1 MAAAAAKMLK
11 DSACIVGIGE
21 TAVCRKPGS
30 GLSEMALQL
39 KAIAAALD
47 DAGLKAREIDGLM
60 PFPNLGRAEAFAANL
75 GCDNLRF
82 AATLNLGGAAPVAA
96 LRVAARAVATG
107 SANYV
112 LVPGG
117 WNGFSGARTREIA
130 ATDINSIPGAAIAR
144 DYYLPYGLSAP
155 PQWYALMAQRH
166 MHEYGT
172 REEQLGAV
180 ALAMR
185 KHAQLNPNALM
196 RGKPMTMSDY
206 LASPMITSPYRL
218 LDCCLETD
226 GAAAY
231 IVTSTARARDLR
243 QRPVSIMGAASGQPY
258 PADDIINR
266 KDFHR
271 IGLTNAAP
279 EAFAMAGVTPADADF
294 AQIYDCFTFEV
305 LQQLE
310 EVGFCRRGEGGS
322 FVENGGIELG
332 GRLPVNTH
340 GGLLSQAHLLGIGHV
355 VEAVRQLRGEAGER
369 QVKDAK
375 LGVVTGWGDFGDGS
389 VAILRRG
396 D

>member
-1 MAAAAAKMLK
+1 MATAAANMLK

-39 KAIAAALD
+39 KAIASALD
-47 DAGLKAREIDGLM
+47 DAGLKAREIDGIM

-96 LRVAARAVATG
+96 LRVAAMAVATG

-279 EAFAMAGVTPADADF
+279 EAFAMAGVTPRDADF